1 MDFWTVS
8 RKRNHNT
15 LWSKLATLLLKTS
28 FANTVCH
35 ADLCHDTEHLLKVF
49 SLHKRRKRYMQSG
62 FQSHYRAGSFNV
74 CSEQLLKLAA
84 NNFHSLLTG
93 FSEKRKKA
101 NTHNTLN
108 NNMTEWCLQIL
119 WILQT
124 VHRLSSLSVSI
135 GWVNVLVLLEWI
147 LVGIVNRMLIHSN
160 CKWNPKTAVHL
171 HLPA

>member
-1 MDFWTVS
+1 MLIYVMIQSIYWKYSVS
-8 RKRNHNT
+8 TKDINITCRVVFNVIT
-15 LWSKLATLLLKTS
+15 ELA
-28 FANTVCH
+28 
-35 ADLCHDTEHLLKVF
+35 LC
-49 SLHKRRKRYMQSG
+49 
-62 FQSHYRAGSFNV
+62 NV

-108 NNMTEWCLQIL
+108 NYMTEWCLQIL

-124 VHRLSSLSVSI
+124 VHRFSSLSVSI
-135 GWVNVLVLLEWI
+135 GWVNVLVVLEWI
-147 LVGIVNRMLIHSN
+147 LVGIANRMLIHSN
-160 CKWNPKTAVHL
+160 CKWHPKTAVHL